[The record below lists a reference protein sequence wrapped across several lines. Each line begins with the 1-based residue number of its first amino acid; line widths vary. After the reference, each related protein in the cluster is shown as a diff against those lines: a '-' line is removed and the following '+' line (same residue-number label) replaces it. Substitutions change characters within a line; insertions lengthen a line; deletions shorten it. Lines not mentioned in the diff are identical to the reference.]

1 MLFCQRI
8 YFLYDIVRVT
18 EDKMTVKIIR
28 KAFSLAAVLAM
39 LCICV
44 FAADTLS
51 GNGTKQNPYSISSPD
66 DLYIMARLSASDS
79 FEGKYFVLANDID
92 FENDEYFTYDTDG
105 SIAYVDSAALT
116 LRPIGSENV
125 PFKGSFDG
133 NGYSIRG
140 LCLEEKNGL
149 CAFFGCTDGAQISNL
164 VIFDSY
170 ASGSSKTALLCA
182 DASGGTIIDGVNIS
196 GTVNGT
202 GEGLNSYT
210 GGICASIGKSASI
223 INSVSYAIVSGSRA
237 FSSYTGGIAGIN
249 FGSIDDSA
257 FGGRVKGKSAYFS
270 SCTGGIAGGNH
281 GSVGTCLSNG
291 SVEAQSLSI
300 ITDSHAGGIAGE
312 NAFGASIFACANY
325 SAVTNSCYSSSDS
338 ICSAGGIAGYNHESN
353 ISACV
358 NYGKVSAQSV
368 YCGGIAGII
377 LADEGSLKI
386 EDCYNAADISSAGG
400 VTGGIS
406 GMIGVSDNRTAQ
418 INTSLNVGKVSGDKN
433 GGVAANYEGEN
444 VILDYTYFA
453 DNGAADEY
461 ALKASV
467 SRIQSNAVLPGFDDS
482 VWIFEKG
489 SFPKIA
495 YEDIL
500 RNVSQAVPQQIF
512 AVAAE
517 TAGLVPKVD
526 GYTSGR
532 VSGAQNKTGL
542 YDCILF
548 FENSDGAFAPVPA
561 KISLAVVDDINKAQ
575 IVSTENNLVNDG
587 GIVSGNVEVSI
598 YFPDGTKSAFVVGAV
613 YNNEGR
619 MCSAG
624 TVTANADG
632 TVSTANINFSASFT
646 DETGENKLKL
656 FIFGSEKTLSP
667 SAGVTE

>member
-1 MLFCQRI
+1 MSKTHL
-8 YFLYDIVRVT
+8 LYDITKVT

-28 KAFSLAAVLAM
+28 KAFFFAAVLAM

-51 GNGTKQNPYSISSPD
+51 GSGTKQEPYSISSPD
-66 DLYIMARLSASDS
+66 DLYTLARLSASDS

-92 FENDEYFTYDTDG
+92 FENDGYFTYDTGG
-105 SIAYVDSAALT
+105 SIAYVDSAVLT
-116 LRPIGSENV
+116 FKPIGSANV

-133 NGYSIRG
+133 NGYSLRG

-149 CAFFGCTDGAQISNL
+149 CALFGYTDGAQISNL

-182 DASGGTIIDGVNIS
+182 EASGGTVIDGVNVS
-196 GTVNGT
+196 GTVAET

-210 GGICASIGKSASI
+210 GGICASNGKSASI
-223 INSVSYAIVSGSRA
+223 INSVSYANVSGSRA
-237 FSSYTGGIAGIN
+237 FSSYAGGIAGIN

-257 FGGRVKGKSAYFS
+257 FGGKVKGKSAYFS

-281 GSVGTCLSNG
+281 GLIGSCLSNG

-325 SAVTNSCYSSSDS
+325 SAVNNSCYSSSDS

-358 NYGKVSAQSV
+358 NYGKVSAQSA

-400 VTGGIS
+400 AAGGIS
-406 GMIGVSDNRTAQ
+406 GMIGASDNRTAQ
-418 INTSLNVGKVSGDKN
+418 INTLLNTGAVSGGKN

-444 VILDYTYFA
+444 VISDYTYFA
-453 DNGAADEY
+453 DNGTADEY
-461 ALKASV
+461 AIKAPI
-467 SRIQSNAVLPGFDDS
+467 SRIQSSAVLPGFDDS
-482 VWIFEKG
+482 VWTFEKG

-500 RNVSQAVPQQIF
+500 RNVSEAVSQQVF
-512 AVAAE
+512 AVSDG
-517 TAGLVPKVD
+517 TSGLVPEVE
-526 GYTSGR
+526 GYAASR
-532 VSGAQNKTGL
+532 VSGARNKTGI

-587 GIVSGNVEVSI
+587 GIVSENVKVSI

-613 YNNEGR
+613 YNSEDR

-624 TVTANADG
+624 TVTVNANG
-632 TVSTANINFSASFT
+632 TVSTANVNFSAAFT
-646 DETGENKLKL
+646 DETGENKIKL
-656 FIFGSEKTLSP
+656 FIFDSEKTLSP
-667 SAGVTE
+667 TAGVTE